1 MTPLAKSMSA
11 LLFAATIAVSVA
23 GGGIR
28 AEDDNDHEL
37 ARRALAEGKIR
48 PLADIL
54 AALAKRVP
62 GEVIEVDLD
71 YEQGRFT
78 YEIKVLTPEGKV
90 MEAELDA
97 RDARVVAVEEE
108 DDD

>member
-1 MTPLAKSMSA
+1 MSA
-11 LLFAATIAVSVA
+11 LLLAAAIAVGVA
-23 GGGIR
+23 GSGVR
-28 AEDDNDHEL
+28 AENDNDHEL
-37 ARRALAEGKIR
+37 ARQALAEGKIR

-54 AALAKRVP
+54 AALEKRVP

-71 YEQGRFT
+71 HEQGRFT

-97 RDARVVAVEEE
+97 RDARVVTVEEE